1 MDTENNNV
9 QQTDVQNNSVAK
21 TDTNSQT
28 ETDKSNDTHDKV
40 QKDNDEK
47 TLTDKVSK
55 LRDKMAAR
63 IAKEAG
69 QKNQFKDQLADA
81 NKKIESLTAKLADL
95 DKTHDKQDD
104 EEDGNAELDKANKT
118 IKDLQAQL
126 ARRDQISQVD
136 SQFKQAGVTVP
147 ADMLKLLVPVGAD
160 DETVSANMKS
170 FSKFYDSIVA
180 GVTKSFMTDKTPR
193 ISGSSTKPF
202 DMKDI
207 AKVTDPA
214 KRLKMIKDSLNDN
227 E

>member
-9 QQTDVQNNSVAK
+9 QQTDVQNDAAAK

-95 DKTHDKQDD
+95 DKTHDKTTDK
-104 EEDGNAELDKANKT
+104 DGNAELDKANKT

-147 ADMLKLLVPVGAD
+147 ADVLKLLVPSGAD

-193 ISGSSTKPF
+193 ISGSSTKPI